1 MKKLL
6 IAGILSLSSL
16 TVSAA
21 QNDVQVDINKFI
33 NASNVVENPFHA
45 DSALEYR
52 FVNADNLNVR
62 DYPVTGNV
70 VGQLSRG
77 EQVGVYAVSDSWVQI
92 SSGYTDSKWVSA
104 AYLCEGAGCF
114 ERPTK
119 TTKNQRTANQSNS
132 GSQPKNTTTKK
143 SSAPKRTYSDGLCP
157 CSGSYNCTGPRG
169 GQYCITSGG
178 NKRYR

>member
-114 ERPTK
+114 EK
-119 TTKNQRTANQSNS
+119 S
-132 GSQPKNTTTKK
+132 TKK
-143 SSAPKRTYSDGLCP
+143 H
-157 CSGSYNCTGPRG
+157 
-169 GQYCITSGG
+169 
-178 NKRYR
+178 